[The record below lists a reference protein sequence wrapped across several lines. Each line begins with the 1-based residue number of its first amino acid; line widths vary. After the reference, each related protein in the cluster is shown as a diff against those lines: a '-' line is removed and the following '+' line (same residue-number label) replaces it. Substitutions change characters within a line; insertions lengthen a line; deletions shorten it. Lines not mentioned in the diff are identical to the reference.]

1 MHNSLVL
8 GKGVLYIST
17 MPMGEV
23 EEVLAILVPTNQCRV
38 ALNGVHHDMGHQGQ
52 QRMLAL
58 AQECFWWTMMVD
70 DCSALV
76 RGCQQCC
83 TFEAAVHKVPLCPIR
98 VHASLELIHVDFR
111 SVESTIELNK
121 LTSVKNVLVITH
133 HFTCYAMAVSG
144 ESAL

>member
-1 MHNSLVL
+1 
-8 GKGVLYIST
+8 

-23 EEVLAILVPTNQCRV
+23 EGVLAILVPTNQCRV
-38 ALNGVHHDMGHQGQ
+38 ALNGVHQDMGHQGQ

-58 AQECFWWTMMVD
+58 AQEYFWWTMMVD
-70 DCSALV
+70 DCRALV

-83 TFEAAVHKVPLCPIR
+83 AFEGAVHKAPLCPIR
-98 VHASLELIHVDFR
+98 VHTSLELIYVDFR
-111 SVESTIELNK
+111 SVESTMELNK
-121 LTSVKNVLVITH
+121 LTSVKNVLGITH